1 MRLGLFCLMIVIGN
15 LKVSSAF
22 SPMGNV
28 SANKKDSRLMNEGGD
43 NNGNLFDCEL
53 DRRSLLAQ
61 STAAI
66 VGMSSLPKISNAAV
80 GSLPEF
86 ADTNAIVQGITLNVA
101 DKSQQDA
108 MVKFL
113 EDAFDFKILRQ
124 IKAGPNSDTWM
135 GFGPEELSIP
145 SNFEI
150 PVSSFA
156 EYGGHASIHIRYDA
170 QDSNVYY
177 KNGDNA
183 PGDNIAFLQ
192 IGVPTYRVS
201 QMVKNGGNVLDAYGY
216 VNVVS
221 PCGFP
226 MRSIVGISPDPIMM
240 VAINCQDVQRSR
252 AFYEKLGFVEQE
264 YPYARPS
271 KGTGQFEPPQPPQS
285 VYLAPS
291 PNCMGV
297 LLLQSKNK
305 RKGVTPNP
313 VVRSLNIVYKP
324 SEDTT
329 ASEDEIF
336 FSDPSGIGISLQTVE
351 QFEKEQSITK
361 A

>member
-1 MRLGLFCLMIVIGN
+1 
-15 LKVSSAF
+15 
-22 SPMGNV
+22 
-28 SANKKDSRLMNEGGD
+28 
-43 NNGNLFDCEL
+43 
-53 DRRSLLAQ
+53 
-61 STAAI
+61 
-66 VGMSSLPKISNAAV
+66 
-80 GSLPEF
+80 
-86 ADTNAIVQGITLNVA
+86 
-101 DKSQQDA
+101 